1 MRNATSTDAPNLFTP
16 ELFDGTE
23 SLDIVVAGAEKSPE
37 ILARNFVRWCW
48 SFGNDFH
55 NSPDITNLRSWLRK
69 EQISPSSSEE
79 DEILVEARRLYLKRV
94 EQAVR
99 KADVPKGKD

>member
-1 MRNATSTDAPNLFTP
+1 MRHASPLETPSLFTP
-16 ELFDGTE
+16 ELLNGDE
-23 SLDIVVAGAEKSPE
+23 STDVVANPEKSTDAN
-37 ILARNFVRWCW
+37 AREFVRWCW
-48 SFGNDFH
+48 SFGSDFH

-69 EQISPSSSEE
+69 GRLSPSASEE
-79 DEILVEARRLYLKRV
+79 EEILVEARRLFLKRV

>member
-1 MRNATSTDAPNLFTP
+1 MRHATPLETPSLFTP
-16 ELFDGTE
+16 ELLNGSE
-23 SLDIVVAGAEKSPE
+23 STDVVASPEKSTDA
-37 ILARNFVRWCW
+37 IARDFVRWCW
-48 SFGNDFH
+48 SFGSDFH

-69 EQISPSSSEE
+69 GHLSPSASEE
-79 DEILVEARRLYLKRV
+79 EEILVEARRLFLKRV